1 MVYQLH
7 CGRRGQTIRLK
18 AWKPSGKWHKNSSTL
33 VRLFPAIPKESLTEI
48 RCSRASHQAREGTE
62 REVHSRWFPGVESK
76 GLPTIHPCFG
86 DARLVSRDVI
96 FAHQF
101 LQTDLSQGR
110 EYGYF
115 CLRDS
120 RHVGC
125 GSKGVLCRVQ
135 KEMETVGWCVECMPG
150 TQTQTD
156 KTNLEEFL
164 RIAALIAEGEAK
176 HNKCDN
182 LEYLLTKKIA
192 SVRYPMQELELN
204 YPTMKGKVYNEEEDR
219 YLLCR
224 LNYYGM
230 HADDV
235 YE

>member
-1 MVYQLH
+1 
-7 CGRRGQTIRLK
+7 
-18 AWKPSGKWHKNSSTL
+18 
-33 VRLFPAIPKESLTEI
+33 
-48 RCSRASHQAREGTE
+48 
-62 REVHSRWFPGVESK
+62 
-76 GLPTIHPCFG
+76 
-86 DARLVSRDVI
+86 
-96 FAHQF
+96 
-101 LQTDLSQGR
+101 
-110 EYGYF
+110 
-115 CLRDS
+115 
-120 RHVGC
+120 
-125 GSKGVLCRVQ
+125 
-135 KEMETVGWCVECMPG
+135 METVGWCVECMPG
-150 TQTQTD
+150 TQNQTD